1 NIITGGSGNDVM
13 RGGAGADR
21 FIGGAGNDTVSYT
34 DAGAGI
40 TLNFKT
46 GVHTGIAAGDTFDSI
61 ELFQGSNYADT
72 FISDAR
78 AHTFEGGLNDTMDYS
93 LSEQAVT
100 ITIDNTGGKGQGGDA
115 EGDKFTGM
123 YSVIG
128 SSQNDTF
135 IMQATGSS
143 KSFAGG
149 AGNDTYYLYNTAG
162 VFEQAGGGI
171 DEVRTTLA
179 SYTLTPEVENLTYIG
194 TGNFTGVGNA
204 SDNIITGGSGN
215 DVMRGGAGAD
225 RFIGGAGNDTVSYTD
240 AGAGITLNFKT
251 GVHTGI
257 AAGDTFDSIE
267 VFQGSN
273 YADTFISDARAH
285 TFEGGLNDTLDYSL
299 SEQAVKITIE
309 GNGGSGQGGDAE
321 GDKFTGMYS
330 VIGSS
335 QNDTFIMQAT
345 GSSKSFAGGAGDD
358 VYYLYST
365 AGVVEQAGGGID
377 EVRTTLANYTLT
389 NEVENLTFIGTGNF
403 TGYGNASNNVIVGG
417 AGNDTLFGGA
427 GADRFVGGAGID
439 TVSYGDSSSG
449 ILLNLKTGQHG
460 GIAEGDTFEGIE
472 KFVGSS
478 LGDVFVA
485 NDQANDFNGAG
496 GVDLLT
502 FAGEGAGITLDL
514 NATGNDLFTSI
525 ESFEGTAFNDTF
537 IGTAAS
543 ENFIGGAGADV
554 INGGAGRD
562 SAWYISS
569 NASVSVDLATGV
581 VGGGH
586 AEGDV
591 LSGIEGVAGSAFA
604 DVLNGDAG
612 ANTLY
617 GAEGDDVINGG
628 AGNDILYGDGI
639 YSTDFGAL
647 ARPANTQVAQAD
659 TINGGDGDD
668 TITGALNDTGSIYH
682 GDAGNDTIQTA
693 NGKAYGDDGNDRLVG
708 NGYAYEL
715 YGGAGADRLDMMS
728 AGYAFGGEGSDIYT
742 IYSKAGVVIQDTGT
756 AGIDVVVLKNIQTF
770 QDVVVQNDGV
780 NAYIFSKADWNAGNL
795 DSGVMLSNWY
805 AGSNTIESF
814 QTNNGDTFTIT

>member
-1 NIITGGSGNDVM
+1 
-13 RGGAGADR
+13 
-21 FIGGAGNDTVSYT
+21 
-34 DAGAGI
+34 
-40 TLNFKT
+40 
-46 GVHTGIAAGDTFDSI
+46 GIAAGDTFDSI
-61 ELFQGSNYADT
+61 EVYQGSNYADT

-78 AHTFEGGLNDTMDYS
+78 AQTFDGGLNDTMDYS
-93 LSEQAVT
+93 LSDQAVT

-149 AGNDTYYLYNTAG
+149 AGNDVYYLHGAAG

-171 DEVRTTLA
+171 DEVRT
-179 SYTLTPEVENLTYIG
+179 S
-194 TGNFTGVGNA
+194 
-204 SDNIITGGSGN
+204 
-215 DVMRGGAGAD
+215 
-225 RFIGGAGNDTVSYTD
+225 
-240 AGAGITLNFKT
+240 
-251 GVHTGI
+251 
-257 AAGDTFDSIE
+257 
-267 VFQGSN
+267 
-273 YADTFISDARAH
+273 
-285 TFEGGLNDTLDYSL
+285 
-299 SEQAVKITIE
+299 
-309 GNGGSGQGGDAE
+309 
-321 GDKFTGMYS
+321 
-330 VIGSS
+330 
-335 QNDTFIMQAT
+335 
-345 GSSKSFAGGAGDD
+345 
-358 VYYLYST
+358 
-365 AGVVEQAGGGID
+365 
-377 EVRTTLANYTLT
+377 LANYTLT
-389 NEVENLTFIGTGNF
+389 NEVENLTYIGSGNF
-403 TGYGNASNNVIVGG
+403 TGYGNAGNNVIVGG

-439 TVSYGDSSSG
+439 TVSYGDSTAG
-449 ILLNLKTGQHG
+449 ILLNLKTGVHG

-478 LGDVFVA
+478 SGDVFVA
-485 NDQANDFNGAG
+485 NDQPNDFNGSL

-502 FAGEGAGITLDL
+502 FAGEGAGVTLDL

-525 ESFEGTAFNDTF
+525 ESFEGTAFSDTF
-537 IGTAAS
+537 VGTTAN

-569 NASVSVDLATGV
+569 NAGVSIDLAAGTV
-581 VGGGH
+581 AGGH

-591 LSGIEGVAGSAFA
+591 LSGIEGLAGSAFA

-659 TINGGDGDD
+659 VVNGGDGDD
-668 TITGALNDTGSIYH
+668 TITGALNDTGSVYH
-682 GDAGNDTIQTA
+682 GDAGNDTIQTT

-708 NGYAYEL
+708 NGFAYEL

-728 AGYAFGGEGSDIYT
+728 AGYAFGGEGSDVYT
-742 IYSKAGVVIQDTGT
+742 IYSKAGVVIQDTGS
-756 AGIDVVVLKNIQTF
+756 AGVDVVVLKNIQTF

-780 NAYIFSKADWNAGNL
+780 NAFIFSKADWNAGNL